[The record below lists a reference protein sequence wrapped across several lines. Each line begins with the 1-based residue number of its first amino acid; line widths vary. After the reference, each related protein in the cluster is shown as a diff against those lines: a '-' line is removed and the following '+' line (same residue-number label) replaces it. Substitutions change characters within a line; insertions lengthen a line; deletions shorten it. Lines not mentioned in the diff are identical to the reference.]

1 MAAVAFPRSLFR
13 SGAAVVSF
21 VVFDVVLDLLPL
33 ALVAVPCLVAFAESL
48 LVFSPLG
55 FFSEEF
61 AEVSLSP
68 LCKSFFAC
76 TFSCFDSLSDRPC
89 LDLEALPSF
98 NLLAFLSLMNC
109 TSGVV
114 ITVSFF
120 LSSASAVESTA
131 AGLVIGW
138 VRLSK
143 KAMKS
148 ES

>member
-1 MAAVAFPRSLFR
+1 MTFPRSLFR
-13 SGAAVVSF
+13 SGAAAVSF
-21 VVFDVVLDLLPL
+21 VAFDVVLDLPPL
-33 ALVAVPCLVAFAESL
+33 ALAAAPCLVALTESL

-55 FFSEEF
+55 FLSEEF
-61 AEVSLSP
+61 AEGSLSP
-68 LCKSFFAC
+68 RCRSFFAC
-76 TFSCFDSLSDRPC
+76 TFSCFDSLSDRLC
-89 LDLEALPSF
+89 LDLDPLPSF

-114 ITVSFF
+114 ITACFF
-120 LSSASAVESTA
+120 LSSPSGVESTA
-131 AGLVIGW
+131 TGLVMGW